1 MKTKHLRLMQRAY
14 VILFFCFMYL
24 PIAYMVV
31 FSFNQSKGYA
41 LFTGFTFKWYTSLL
55 HNESILHALWVS
67 LYLALFSAVI
77 ATVLG
82 TAASLGIASMGRK
95 SRLLVTNI
103 TYITTVNPE
112 IITGISLMMLFV
124 AYQRFASELDFLPD
138 NIMGFPTLLIAHIA
152 FNVPYVIFNVT
163 PKLKQLDIKLF
174 EAALDLGCDPRQAFF
189 KVILPEISPAIL
201 SGFLISLTYS
211 IDDFMISYFNC
222 GTVETLPIAIYSM
235 TQEGQPGDLRAVHHH
250 VRGHPEH
257 HPHLQRHGEP
267 RLPPRPARTERG
279 RCQMKRFVILLL
291 TAVLALTMPLSAL
304 AAGQIEVTE
313 DISVSDDYDWTR
325 FKGQNVT
332 LNVYNWG
339 EYISNGS
346 DDSVDVVAAFEK
358 LTGIKVNYTT
368 FDSNESLYAKLKSG
382 AANYDVIIPS
392 DYMVA
397 KMISEGMLMPLD
409 YSNIPNFQNID
420 EEYRNGDYDPEN
432 AYTVPYTLCTTGII
446 YNTKMVDEAPTSWA
460 DLWDEKY
467 AGNILMFNN
476 SRDAYAIG
484 AFKSGSSV
492 NPQTTEEVDAVVDEL
507 KAQKPLV
514 QAYVMDEI
522 FDKMIGSEA
531 AVGVYY
537 SGDAI
542 TMIDDNPDLAWVFP
556 EEGTVLS
563 VDSMAI
569 PATSEHEEAAEMF
582 INFMCAP
589 DVGKANIEYI
599 GYTTPMHCVWELLD
613 EDLKYSEIAYPS
625 EDIAAKEEVFT
636 ALSDEVNS
644 ELDVKWSEMKSY
656 DEGGS
661 GYLFLM
667 LLAAMLALAC
677 FNIWRKVRRKTRNMY

>member
-1 MKTKHLRLMQRAY
+1 MKH
-14 VILFFCFMYL
+14 ILK
-24 PIAYMVV
+24 A
-31 FSFNQSKGYA
+31 K
-41 LFTGFTFKWYTSLL
+41 
-55 HNESILHALWVS
+55 
-67 LYLALFSAVI
+67 
-77 ATVLG
+77 
-82 TAASLGIASMGRK
+82 
-95 SRLLVTNI
+95 
-103 TYITTVNPE
+103 
-112 IITGISLMMLFV
+112 
-124 AYQRFASELDFLPD
+124 
-138 NIMGFPTLLIAHIA
+138 
-152 FNVPYVIFNVT
+152 
-163 PKLKQLDIKLF
+163 
-174 EAALDLGCDPRQAFF
+174 
-189 KVILPEISPAIL
+189 
-201 SGFLISLTYS
+201 
-211 IDDFMISYFNC
+211 
-222 GTVETLPIAIYSM
+222 
-235 TQEGQPGDLRAVHHH
+235 
-250 VRGHPEH
+250 
-257 HPHLQRHGEP
+257 
-267 RLPPRPARTERG
+267 
-279 RCQMKRFVILLL
+279 KRFLCLLL
-291 TAVLALTMPLSAL
+291 AGAL
-304 AAGQIEVTE
+304 AACLSPAALAAPDGVEVAPGY
-313 DISVSDDYDWTR
+313 DYTR
-325 FKGQNVT
+325 FKDAGIT

-339 EYISNGS
+339 EYISNGTDGS
-346 DDSVDVVAAFEK
+346 MDVVKEFEN
-358 LTGIKVNYTT
+358 LTGIRVNYTT
-368 FDSNESLYAKLKSG
+368 YDTNESLYAKLKSG
-382 AANYDVIIPS
+382 GGNYDVIIPS
-392 DYMVA
+392 DYMIG
-397 KMISEGMLMPLD
+397 KMAAEGMLEELD
-409 YSNIPNFQNID
+409 PANIPNAALIGDAYRSKPFDPQNK
-420 EEYRNGDYDPEN
+420 YSV
-432 AYTVPYTLCTTGII
+432 AYTWGLVCIV
-446 YNTKMVDEAPTSWA
+446 YNRTMVDEGDLEQGWGI
-460 DLWDEKY
+460 LWDEKY
-467 AGNILMFNN
+467 AGQVLMFNN

-582 INFMCAP
+582 INFMCEP

-599 GYTTPMHCVWELLD
+599 GYTTPMHCVWDILD